1 MIVSMKRRAEI
12 ALNLSNETEQ
22 KKLKRALNKLDA
34 LSPTDFY
41 NSGLSGIHKLVS
53 YSGEKLYALKAGLDL
68 RIILSVDNENAEK
81 CTVEDIMNRR
91 RLEQLPGLKYTHKQ
105 LA

>member
-22 KKLKRALNKLDA
+22 KKLKRALDKLA
-34 LSPTDFY
+34 VLSPADFY
-41 NSGLSGIHKLVS
+41 HFRDIHKLVLF
-53 YSGEKLYALKAGLDL
+53 SGEKLYSLKGGQYL
-68 RIILSVDNENAEK
+68 RIILSVNAENNEQ
-81 CTVEDIMNRR
+81 CTVEDIMDRR
-91 RLEQLPGLKYTHKQ
+91 RLEQLPSLKHTHKQ